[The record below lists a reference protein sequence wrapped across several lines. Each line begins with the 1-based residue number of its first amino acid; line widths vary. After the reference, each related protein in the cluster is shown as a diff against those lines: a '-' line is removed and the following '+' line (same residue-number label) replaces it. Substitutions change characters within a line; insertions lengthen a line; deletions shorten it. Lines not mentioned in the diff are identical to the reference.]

1 MTALIDAATAIGEV
15 SQIVAGL
22 PVYIA
27 GSSAASAQPHA
38 PSDTAYDD
46 IDLFF
51 ASESGVIAGVQRFLD
66 AGYIIEPRHQRVWS
80 RWMKMGLGKWHTHS
94 IKLVSPTSPP
104 MDVNC
109 VFKIVD
115 GHPTTSAAQVIESFD
130 FGLLS
135 HAFDCELMV
144 WRDMRSYLFPQIA
157 DLDGPLP
164 LLPLRQAS
172 WQGGF
177 ISQYQGLRE
186 IGRYIKYLDY
196 GWDLSLVKPDLV
208 TGYWSVSKYLL
219 DRGDPERTKL
229 GGIYETLALNIEQ
242 DDFTLLRDAAKEIM
256 FMDDLDKIM
265 EALE

>member
-1 MTALIDAATAIGEV
+1 MPALIDARQAVDEV

-27 GSSAASAQPHA
+27 GSAAATAQPHA
-38 PSDTAYDD
+38 PDPRAYGD

-51 ASESGVIAGVQRFLD
+51 ASESGIIAGASQLMA
-66 AGYIIEPRHQRVWS
+66 AGFVVEPRHQRVWA
-80 RWMKMGLGKWHTHS
+80 RWMKMGLGRWHTHS
-94 IKLVSPTSPP
+94 LKLSRGG

-130 FGLLS
+130 FGLLA

-144 WRDMRSYLFPQIA
+144 WRDMRHYMFPLVT

-164 LLPLRQAS
+164 LLPLRQS
-172 WQGGF
+172 LWKQGF
-177 ISQYQGLRE
+177 ISRYQGLRE
-186 IGRYIKYLDY
+186 VGRYVRYHDY
-196 GWDLSLVKPDLV
+196 GWDLSLVKPDLAE
-208 TGYWSVSKYLL
+208 GYWNVSRFMLNK
-219 DRGDPERTKL
+219 DDAESQAL
-229 GGIYETLALNIEQ
+229 GGIYETLAMNIEN
-242 DDFTLLRDAAKEIM
+242 DSLDLIRDASKEIM